1 MTTSKPPAPPKDA
14 NPPKASVHSRFIPRE
29 EIGAFASWN
38 LGSLSGATARA
49 AGASQPAP
57 AAAAPT
63 AADNAAALKAARQ
76 AGYQDGYRD
85 GLAALEGF
93 KQGYAVQVTAQVAAL
108 MRSMNTQFDG
118 LAQDMARAI
127 AVSATQLARQVV
139 RSELTA
145 NPQSVLAVAQEALDT
160 LLQSARHITLRVHP
174 DDHALVAQG
183 AAETVRSLGVRL
195 LPDAAVLRGG
205 CLVESDVGVIDAG
218 INVRWRRAAALLGVD
233 DEWTHPDDAAGAS
246 IADNSDSSASSASTE
261 AQP

>member
-1 MTTSKPPAPPKDA
+1 MTISKPPAPPKDA
-14 NPPKASVHSRFIPRE
+14 NAARPSLHSRFIPRE

-38 LGSLSGATARA
+38 LGSLTGAKSETASPTA
-49 AGASQPAP
+49 ETPAP
-57 AAAAPT
+57 SAQE
-63 AADNAAALKAARQ
+63 NAAALKAARQ

-108 MRSMNTQFDG
+108 MSSMNTQFDD

-145 NPQSVLAVAQEALDT
+145 NPQSVLTVAQEALDT

-174 DDHALVAQG
+174 DDHALVSHG

-195 LPDAAVLRGG
+195 LSDAAVLRGG

-233 DEWTHPDDAAGAS
+233 DEWTQSDDALSAS
-246 IADNSDSSASSASTE
+246 AARSSASTD

>member
-14 NPPKASVHSRFIPRE
+14 NAPKASVHSRFIPRE

-38 LGSLSGATARA
+38 PGSLSGATARA

-57 AAAAPT
+57 AAAPT

-139 RSELTA
+139 RSELKA
-145 NPQSVLAVAQEALDT
+145 NPQSVVAVAQEALDT

-174 DDHALVAQG
+174 DDHALVVQG

-218 INVRWRRAAALLGVD
+218 IDVRWHRAAALLGVD
-233 DEWTHPDDAAGAS
+233 DEWTQSDDALSAS
-246 IADNSDSSASSASTE
+246 ASDSSAGTD

>member
-1 MTTSKPPAPPKDA
+1 MTTSKPPAPSKDA
-14 NPPKASVHSRFIPRE
+14 TAPKASVHSRFIPRE
-29 EIGAFASWN
+29 EIASFSSWT
-38 LGSLSGATARA
+38 LGSLTGANADVATAA
-49 AGASQPAP
+49 AEVAP
-57 AAAAPT
+57 PT
-63 AADNAAALKAARQ
+63 AEDAATALKAARQ

-108 MRSMNTQFDG
+108 MRAMNTQFDA

-145 NPQSVLAVAQEALDT
+145 NPQTVVAVAQEALDT
-160 LLQSARHITLRVHP
+160 LLQSARHITVRMHP

-183 AAETVRSLGVRL
+183 AAETVRSLGARL
-195 LPDAAVLRGG
+195 LADAAVSRGG

-218 INVRWRRAAALLGVD
+218 IEARWRRAAALLGVE
-233 DEWTHPDDAAGAS
+233 DEWTQPDDSAGAS
-246 IADNSDSSASSASTE
+246 AAGNSSAATE
-261 AQP
+261 AQR

>member
-1 MTTSKPPAPPKDA
+1 MTTSKPHAPSKDA
-14 NPPKASVHSRFIPRE
+14 VAPKASVHSRFIPRE
-29 EIGAFASWN
+29 EIGSFSSWN
-38 LGSLSGATARA
+38 LGSLTGADADMAKA
-49 AGASQPAP
+49 AAEAP
-57 AAAAPT
+57 AASAEDT
-63 AADNAAALKAARQ
+63 AAALKAARQ

-108 MRSMNTQFDG
+108 MRAMNTQFDA

-145 NPQSVLAVAQEALDT
+145 NPQSVVAVAREALDT

-195 LPDAAVLRGG
+195 LADAAVSRGG
-205 CLVESDVGVIDAG
+205 CVVESDVGVIDAG
-218 INVRWRRAAALLGVD
+218 IEVRWQRAAALLGVD
-233 DEWTHPDDAAGAS
+233 DEWTQPGDSVSASAAGNAV
-246 IADNSDSSASSASTE
+246 AATE

>member
-14 NPPKASVHSRFIPRE
+14 NAPKASVHSRFIPRE

-38 LGSLSGATARA
+38 PGSLSGATARA

-57 AAAAPT
+57 AAAPT

-93 KQGYAVQVTAQVAAL
+93 KQGYAVQVTTQVAAL

-139 RSELTA
+139 RSELKA
-145 NPQSVLAVAQEALDT
+145 NPQSVVAVAQEALDT

-174 DDHALVAQG
+174 DDHALVVQG

-218 INVRWRRAAALLGVD
+218 IDVRWHRAAALLGVD
-233 DEWTHPDDAAGAS
+233 DEWTQSDDALSAS
-246 IADNSDSSASSASTE
+246 ATDSSASTD

>member
-1 MTTSKPPAPPKDA
+1 M
-14 NPPKASVHSRFIPRE
+14 HSRFIPRE

-38 LGSLSGATARA
+38 PGSLN
-49 AGASQPAP
+49 GASARTTGAAQPAP

-145 NPQSVLAVAQEALDT
+145 NPRSVVAVAQEALDT

-174 DDHALVAQG
+174 DDYALVAQG

-233 DEWTHPDDAAGAS
+233 DEWTNSDEVADASAADS
-246 IADNSDSSASSASTE
+246 IANTS

>member
-14 NPPKASVHSRFIPRE
+14 NAPKASVHSRFIPRE

-38 LGSLSGATARA
+38 PGSLSGATARA

-57 AAAAPT
+57 TAAPT

-93 KQGYAVQVTAQVAAL
+93 KQGYAVQVTTQVAAL

-139 RSELTA
+139 RSELKA
-145 NPQSVLAVAQEALDT
+145 NPQSVVAVAQEALDT

-174 DDHALVAQG
+174 DDHALVVQG
-183 AAETVRSLGVRL
+183 AADTVRSLGARL

-218 INVRWRRAAALLGVD
+218 IDVRWHRAAALLGVD
-233 DEWTHPDDAAGAS
+233 DEWTQPDDALSAS
-246 IADNSDSSASSASTE
+246 ATDSSAGTD